1 MIDANSSVKKHHL
14 ASIIILDTYNFCT
27 FVDILAPSTEPDEGK
42 PAAENASSEATSA
55 PNQQQQLLPSGGGGI
70 SASTIG
76 QEIATRQLL
85 IDNLVLSQ
93 QQQQQG
99 LVFASPATASGVPG
113 PGAAA
118 DTSTSNVG
126 AAAISNHSNM
136 LASLNP
142 ADMSISLVVNN
153 AAGGVPAPAAAAA
166 AAASVSHSQQQHVPV
181 PGNNSSSPSID
192 NLAAAVTVPLDA
204 SAAANGMWTLQ
215 QDSTTAGVN
224 NSSSSLSDQ
233 QLAMWRQLFQSQGMP
248 QAASAG
254 GMLVGAPQGS
264 LWFGAAAPVAA
275 TGATTSGAYAS
286 NMNADLQRASSSL
299 NRQSNERLTSS
310 TLANA
315 NNIDLNSAAFSPSG
329 QVKLAGRRPVTLYMP
344 CDDESLSPYQC
355 LVRQQIELFEANQ
368 QDVDSNAKGRNK
380 PIVLGQVGV
389 RCRHC
394 AYLPPKAR
402 ARGAMYYPGQLD
414 GLYQAAQSL
423 SSAHLCKHCQHIPP
437 IIRQQL
443 LKLKERKSSAGG
455 GKLYWGEGVR
465 ILGVYETEDGLRF
478 KKK

>member
-1 MIDANSSVKKHHL
+1 M
-14 ASIIILDTYNFCT
+14 
-27 FVDILAPSTEPDEGK
+27 
-42 PAAENASSEATSA
+42 
-55 PNQQQQLLPSGGGGI
+55 
-70 SASTIG
+70 
-76 QEIATRQLL
+76 

-93 QQQQQG
+93 QQQQQQG
-99 LVFASPATASGVPG
+99 LVFATPATASGVPAT
-113 PGAAA
+113 GAAA
-118 DTSTSNVG
+118 SENSTLNAG
-126 AAAISNHSNM
+126 AAPNSNSNM

-142 ADMSISLVVNN
+142 VDMSISLVFNN
-153 AAGGVPAPAAAAA
+153 ASGGVPAAAAA
-166 AAASVSHSQQQHVPV
+166 AAAAASGSSSQQQPAPV
-181 PGNNSSSPSID
+181 PGGNSSAPSSID
-192 NLAAAVTVPLDA
+192 NLSAAVTVPLDA
-204 SAAANGMWTLQ
+204 SAAANGMWSLQ
-215 QDSTTAGVN
+215 QDSTAAGVN
-224 NSSSSLSDQ
+224 NNNNNSSLSEQ
-233 QLAMWRQLFQSQGMP
+233 QLAMWRQLFNAQGGM
-248 QAASAG
+248 QQGASAG

-315 NNIDLNSAAFSPSG
+315 NNVDLNPAAFSSSG
-329 QVKLAGRRPVTLYMP
+329 QGADISLLKLAGRRPVTLYMP

-423 SSAHLCKHCQHIPP
+423 STAHLCKHCQHIPP

-443 LKLKERKSSAGG
+443 IKLKERKSSAGG